1 MASSHKNSNML
12 KLRPLIFVVFLVIIN
27 FISAQ
32 KKPLDHS
39 VYDAWQS
46 VGSRMIS
53 NDGKWLGY
61 YVDVQEG
68 DGNLYLH
75 SISQKTQQKYSR
87 ASKLFFT
94 SDSKFALFTVKPFYK
109 DLKAVKD
116 KKLKKDKLTKDS
128 LYIVNLSTQKIEK
141 LANIKSYKAPFK
153 GGSYVAYLLENLKD
167 KSTDSAKDDDKE
179 DAKEDDD
186 KNAKPSELV
195 VVNLA
200 TGQKQSF
207 QNVVKYQFS
216 ENGKQLAFVT
226 QKPEEKKDPKDKDK
240 EKDKP
245 KDKSK
250 PNKYALQSVNLVN
263 LEHFVINKL
272 IEEEGDFSQLTFD
285 RLGNQFALTGT
296 TSAENDLVKD
306 YNLYY
311 FSKNKKAVMNQ
322 NSQKMPKG
330 WVISENQAP
339 KFSKDGQQLYFG
351 VAPKPIAKD
360 TALIANDHAILDV
373 WSYKDDYLKTIQLK
387 NLNKDLKKSYD
398 AVIQT
403 QKPEMLVALS
413 HPKMD
418 SIALI
423 NEGNAPY
430 SLGISNNDSRAEFQ
444 WTGAEKKTYYLV
456 DHSSGE
462 ATEFLKNLNGR
473 MYPSPLGKF
482 MVYFNREDG
491 NWYSY
496 DLDKKSTTQLNKGL
510 AIKFTDEEFDMPD
523 YPNAYG
529 LEGFTDKDF
538 SVIIKD
544 RYDLWEFFLD
554 GKTAPRN
561 ITNGFGRK
569 NKISFDTY
577 QLDKDIRSFNRSA
590 EMYLFAFNEENK
602 QSGIFKTKISSAKNP
617 ELLQMGDFYGY
628 KNLVKAKNA
637 EVYSYTKET
646 YQQAPNVYISDNLKA
661 ENRISEI
668 NPQQSQYNWGSTE
681 LISWTTPKG
690 YQSKGILYKPEDF
703 DLNKKYPMIVY
714 FYEKLSDGLNRY
726 IAPAPTPSRLNISYF
741 VSNGYLVFAP
751 DISYEDGHPGQSA
764 VEFINSGV
772 EYLKKNSWVNS
783 KKIGIQGQSWGG
795 YQVSYLIT
803 QNNLYA
809 AAWAGAPVVNMT
821 SAYGGI
827 RWSSGMN
834 RQFQYEKSQS
844 RIGKTLWEAPELY
857 LENSPL
863 FHLDKVT
870 TPVVIMSNDKDGAVP
885 WYQGIEMFTA
895 LRRLDKKVWLLN
907 YNNDDH
913 NLTKRQNKKD
923 IQIREQQFFDYY
935 LKDAKAP
942 VWMTR
947 GIPSTLK
954 GKDWGF
960 ELTDE
965 KP

>member
-1 MASSHKNSNML
+1 MASSYKNSIML
-12 KLRPLIFVVFLVIIN
+12 KLRPLILCTFLLIIN
-27 FISAQ
+27 YISAQ

-46 VGSRMIS
+46 VGSRLMS

-68 DGNLYLH
+68 DGNLYLY
-75 SISQKTQQKYSR
+75 STTQKTQQKFPR

-109 DLKAVKD
+109 DIKAVKD

-128 LYIVNLSTQKIEK
+128 LYIVNLSTQKTEK
-141 LANIKSYKAPFK
+141 LANIKSYKAPLK
-153 GGSYVAYLLENLKD
+153 GGSFIAYLLENLKD
-167 KSTDSAKDDDKE
+167 KSSDAAKDDDKE

-186 KNAKPSELV
+186 KNIKPSELV

-200 TGQKQSF
+200 TGKKQSF

-245 KDKSK
+245 KDKSQPK
-250 PNKYALQSVNLVN
+250 KYALQSVNLVN
-263 LEHFVINKL
+263 LENFDVNKL
-272 IEEEGDFSQLTFD
+272 IEEEGSFAQLTFD
-285 RLGNQFALTGT
+285 QSGTQFALTGT

-306 YNLYY
+306 YHLYY
-311 FSKNKKAVMNQ
+311 FSKNKKAVLNQ
-322 NSQKMPKG
+322 KSPKMPKD

-339 KFSKDGQQLYFG
+339 NFSKDGKQLYFG

-360 TALIANDHAILDV
+360 TALIVNDHAILDV

-398 AVIQT
+398 AVLQT
-403 QKPEMLVALS
+403 EKPETLTALS

-418 SIALI
+418 SIAII

-456 DHSSGE
+456 NNISGE

-482 MVYFNREDG
+482 MVYFNRENG
-491 NWYSY
+491 NWYAY
-496 DLDKKSTTQLNKGL
+496 DIDKKSTTQLNKGL
-510 AIKFTDEEFDMPD
+510 AVKFTDEEFDMPD

-529 LEGFTDKDF
+529 LEGFTDKDY

-544 RYDLWEFFLD
+544 RYDLWEFYLD

-577 QLDKDIRSFNRSA
+577 QLDKDIRSFNRTND
-590 EMYLFAFNEENK
+590 MYLFAFNEDNK
-602 QSGIFKTKISSAKNP
+602 QSGIFKTKIATSKNP

-628 KNLVKAKNA
+628 KNLVRAKNA
-637 EVYSYTKET
+637 EVYTYTKET
-646 YQQAPNVYISDNLKA
+646 YQQAPNVYISDHFKT
-661 ENRISEI
+661 ENKISDI
-668 NPQQSQYNWGSTE
+668 NPQQSQYNWGTTE
-681 LISWTTPKG
+681 LISWTTQKG
-690 YQSKGILYKPEDF
+690 YSSKGILYKPEDF
-703 DLNKKYPMIVY
+703 DPNKKYPMIVY

-751 DISYEDGHPGQSA
+751 DISYEDGHPGPSA
-764 VEFINSGV
+764 VEYINSGV
-772 EYLKKNSWVNS
+772 EYLKKNSWVNG

-803 QNNLYA
+803 QNDMYA

-935 LKDAKAP
+935 LKDTKAP